1 MELDLSILE
10 QKERALHAWLRGCA
24 SVIIGYSGGVDSAYL
39 AKAAVDALGGRGVLA
54 VTGLSPSYPAVQ
66 LNMARRVAAEIDVA
80 HLEIETREF
89 DDPNYVAN
97 PIDRCYFCKAELFG
111 QLVRLAREQGY
122 DVVLDGSNAD
132 DLDDHRPG
140 HAAARELGV
149 RSPLQE
155 VGLGKAEIRW
165 LSRRA
170 GLPTWDV
177 PASPCLASRVA
188 YGSPV
193 TPQRLQR
200 IEEAESRLRDLY
212 AWSELRVRYHDGLA
226 RLEVGVEDL
235 SQLADPRLRAQTVD
249 ALKSSGF
256 ARACVDL
263 QGYRRGALNEARSLG
278 VTEALSAGDGR
289 RTAAASWLERLGLNA
304 TIERAGNDG
313 EVAVITPD
321 SGSVA
326 RLLTEQRAPVVAH
339 CSESGERYVTL
350 RLY

>member
-1 MELDLSILE
+1 MELDPSILE
-10 QKERALHAWLRGCA
+10 QKERALYGLLRDCA
-24 SVIIGYSGGVDSAYL
+24 SVIIGYSGGGDSAYL
-39 AKAAVDALGGRGVLA
+39 AKAAVAALGGGGVLA
-54 VTGLSPSYPAVQ
+54 VTGLSPSYPAIQ
-66 LNMARRVAAEIDVA
+66 LDMARRVAAEIDVP

-89 DDPNYVAN
+89 DDPM
-97 PIDRCYFCKAELFG
+97 
-111 QLVRLAREQGY
+111 VRLARERGY
-122 DVVLDGSNAD
+122 AAVLDGSNAD

-170 GLPTWDV
+170 ALPTWDV

-193 TPQRLQR
+193 TPQRLHR
-200 IEEAESRLRDLY
+200 IEEAESRLRDFY

-235 SQLADPRLRAQTVD
+235 SQLTDPRLRAQTVA

-263 QGYRRGALNEARSLG
+263 QGYRRGALNEVSRSG
-278 VTEALSAGDGR
+278 DAEAMSAGDGR
-289 RTAAASWLERLGLNA
+289 ITPAGSWLARLGLNA

-313 EVAVITPD
+313 EVTVISPD
-321 SGSVA
+321 SGSFA
-326 RLLTEQRAPVVAH
+326 RLLTEQRAPVLEH
-339 CSESGERYVTL
+339 CSESGDRYVTL
-350 RLY
+350 KLY

>member
-1 MELDLSILE
+1 MKPDLGILE
-10 QKERALHAWLRGCA
+10 QKERTLHARLRECA

-39 AKAAVDALGGRGVLA
+39 AKAAVDALGGGRVLA

-66 LNMARRVAAEIDVA
+66 LDMARRVAAEIEIP

-97 PIDRCYFCKAELFG
+97 PTNRCYFCKAELFG
-111 QLVRLAREQGY
+111 RLVRLARERGY
-122 DVVLDGSNAD
+122 AVVLDGSNAD

-140 HAAARELGV
+140 QAAARELGV

-155 VGLGKAEIRW
+155 VGLGKAEIRL

-188 YGSPV
+188 YGSAV

-200 IEEAESRLRDLY
+200 IEAAESRLRDLY
-212 AWSELRVRYHDGLA
+212 DWSELRVRYHDGLA

-235 SQLADPRLRAQTVD
+235 SRLADPRLRAQTVA
-249 ALKSSGF
+249 ALKTSGF

-263 QGYRRGALNEARSLG
+263 QGYRRGALNEASESG
-278 VTEALSAGDGR
+278 GTEALSAAGGR
-289 RTAAASWLERLGLNA
+289 MTPAGSWLERLGLHA
-304 TIERAGNDG
+304 TIERAGTDG
-313 EVAVITPD
+313 EVAIVSPD
-321 SGSVA
+321 SGSFA

-350 RLY
+350 KLY